1 MVLMIRSC
9 VTIGSRE
16 ISLLFALGSSSG
28 CVVVMVFQALS
39 TLNLKRMSCKACLF
53 AGKLSIN
60 DTDDIDD
67 REVMDKGALTR
78 LMIET
83 LGFILSRRH
92 SIPSKQHIR

>member
-1 MVLMIRSC
+1 
-9 VTIGSRE
+9 
-16 ISLLFALGSSSG
+16 
-28 CVVVMVFQALS
+28 
-39 TLNLKRMSCKACLF
+39 MSCKACLF
-53 AGKLSIN
+53 AGRLSIN

-83 LGFILSRRH
+83 YLGFILSRRH